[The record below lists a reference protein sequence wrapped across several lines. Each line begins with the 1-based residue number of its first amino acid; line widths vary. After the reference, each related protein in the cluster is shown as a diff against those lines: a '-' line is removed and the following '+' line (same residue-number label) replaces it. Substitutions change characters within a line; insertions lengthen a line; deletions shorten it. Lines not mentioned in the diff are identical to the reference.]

1 MAMDVTITD
10 DLRKKGLAREVINRV
25 QNFRKEAGFEV
36 TDRIAIVMYSSDI
49 IQGAVVVNI
58 DVICNEVLAN
68 SIIFNAVNE
77 NALVTDIESEG
88 DTKLVLTKV

>member
-1 MAMDVTITD
+1 MNYA
-10 DLRKKGLAREVINRV
+10 KKDLAREVINRV

-36 TDRIAIVMYSSDI
+36 TDRIAIVMESTDI
-49 IQGAVVVNI
+49 IQGAVVVNR
-58 DVICNEVLAN
+58 DFICNEVLAN